1 MMNYIFE
8 SHSVNALCINR
19 SKDGKSKD
27 HYLYMKGF
35 PKLFQDKLK
44 TNENGYLF
52 HKYSK
57 SLDWQNLK
65 LSDSALD
72 NSCDFLY
79 YSYFFHK

>member
-1 MMNYIFE
+1 MIHYIFE
-8 SHSVNALCINR
+8 SHSVNAPCINR
-19 SKDGKSKD
+19 SKDEKSKD
-27 HYLYMKGF
+27 HYLYRKGF

-44 TNENGYLF
+44 TNEKGYLF

-57 SLDWQNLK
+57 SLAWQNLK

-72 NSCDFLY
+72 NSCDLLY